1 MMKIVIDTNVILSA
15 LFSKNGS
22 SNKVLIWLFENQ
34 EKVNV
39 ISNTLLSEYND
50 VLLRKKNFE
59 KYESLSKKDI
69 ESFLDD
75 LCLISHHQNINFL
88 WRPFLKDM
96 KDDMVLEVAFNASAK
111 FIVTNNM
118 KDFKNV
124 YENFNIK
131 VLSSREFLEYIREL
145 K

>member
-50 VLLRKKNFE
+50 ALLRKKNLE

-111 FIVTNNM
+111 FIVTNDI

>member
-50 VLLRKKNFE
+50 VLLRKKNLE

-111 FIVTNNM
+111 FIVTNDI